1 MPLEVI
7 DVSGLATIQDS
18 GRTGWRRFGVPTSGP
33 MDLFAFRAANALAGN
48 PLNFAV
54 VEIGLGEIAFRALQ
68 DCVIA
73 VAGARYKLSIYLW
86 EFPLWSSFFVRGG
99 WTIRFNKMDYGMWA
113 YLAIAGG
120 IQTQPTLGSGSTYL
134 RGAFGGLEG
143 RPLQVGDVI
152 RTSIPSHL
160 SYELAAR
167 TLPEEAR
174 PKYNDHPVIDVIMGP
189 QTKYFS
195 NESIQTFLSSDY
207 SVSLTSDRMGYRL
220 EGPPLTQRGKT
231 ELISEGMTFGAIQ
244 IPSNGQPIVMM
255 ADCPTTGGY
264 PKIAAVTSA
273 DLPLLAQCVP
283 NKSKI
288 RFQETTIAKA
298 QRKYCAL
305 MNGLASRILEPE
317 QSEW

>member
-1 MPLEVI
+1 MSLEVI
-7 DVSGLATIQDS
+7 DISGLATIQDS
-18 GRTGWRRFGVPTSGP
+18 GREGWRRFGVPASGP
-33 MDLFAFRAANALAGN
+33 MDLFAFSAANALAGN
-48 PLNFAV
+48 SLDFAV
-54 VEIGLGEIAFRALQ
+54 VEIGLGEIAFRVLQ

-73 VAGARYKLSIYLW
+73 VAGAGYNLAVYLW

-99 WTIRFNKMDYGMWA
+99 WTIRFHKIDNGMWA

-120 IQTQPTLGSGSTYL
+120 VQTQPVLGSRSTYL

-143 RPLQVGDVI
+143 RQLQVGD
-152 RTSIPSHL
+152 RIPTGKPL
-160 SYELAAR
+160 YALDRLAAR
-167 TLPEEAR
+167 TLPIEAR
-174 PKYNDHPVIDVIMGP
+174 PSYSDHPVIDVVMGP
-189 QTKYFS
+189 QMKYFS
-195 NESIQTFLSSDY
+195 NENIQTFLSSDY

-244 IPSNGQPIVMM
+244 VPASGQPIVMM

-264 PKIAAVTSA
+264 PKIGAVTSA

-288 RFQETTIAKA
+288 RFRETTIAKA
-298 QRKYCAL
+298 QRKYHVL
-305 MNGLASRILEPE
+305 MNGLASSVLEPE